1 MKNLWNSNRLT
12 LLCLA
17 LLLVYPTQ
25 HCFSQNFYKE
35 FSWYNFQGKYFLTP
49 PKDQQ
54 ATGACHI
61 FAAVAHVE
69 SLYELLYFDSNANL
83 DLSEWHLLSQ
93 CTEFGDHDYIYP
105 FLEDYG
111 VIEEC
116 SGYEF
121 PSGYGDNISQYYF
134 DCEGSCC
141 EDPGCDDKY
150 KITYHEINIGTLPN
164 DAAIQDS
171 VYKYGPIQMWANST
185 KFAHTKNGAH
195 ALLLHGWK
203 TIDEE
208 LWWLFKDSW
217 QDSASYNYK
226 ILASSVNL
234 TTLFDIS
241 AHKAKVITAVNK
253 YEEDNGDW
261 DEVEITRSCSQDNDG
276 DGYCFWGVGTKP
288 CSHGSHS
295 EQDYDD
301 NDANVGPLLDNGWPM
316 PLTGV
321 KTVPVAQMLI
331 YGPPKYG
338 GYCNSSHTLNS
349 SYWSNISGDNL
360 DWYPYYGSTPTS
372 YTGPSGNAPGGY
384 GLYIYLEATGGCY
397 NKKGI
402 VESDYWFKIPT
413 GSTNYSLKYYYH
425 MYGSNMGSLKV
436 KIQKY
441 PDGDWLERG
450 STKSGN
456 KGNYWANE
464 TISLSEFEGE
474 YIKIRFEGNTGW
486 GERSDMALQNISIIT
501 SAKKSAVVESNSVL
515 EEPDEQSNPVFEIFP
530 NPASNNLNINVRE
543 LVDYNLS
550 IYNTSGQFVFQKELK
565 SSHVVDVGG
574 FPEGLYFVQIKYND
588 PEQKVFVQNVVIN

>member
-1 MKNLWNSNRLT
+1 MRNLWNSNRLT
-12 LLCLA
+12 LLCLS
-17 LLLVYPTQ
+17 LLLIYPSHQ
-25 HCFSQNFYKE
+25 CISQNFYEE
-35 FSWYNFQGKYFLTP
+35 FSWYRFQGEYFLTP
-49 PKDQQ
+49 PKDQVIQ
-54 ATGACHI
+54 GPCHVY
-61 FAAVAHVE
+61 AALAQVE
-69 SLYELLYFDSNANL
+69 SLYELLYYKSSADI
-83 DLSEWHLLSQ
+83 DLSEDQVYSS
-93 CTEFGDHDYIYP
+93 CTNMGAHAEVYD

-111 VIEEC
+111 VVFETC
-116 SGYEF
+116 STGFTTPY
-121 PSGYGDNISQYYF
+121 S
-134 DCEGSCC
+134 
-141 EDPGCDDKY
+141 CDDPNCDY
-150 KITYHEINIGTLPN
+150 KFRIEYQEIDIGALTN
-164 DAAIQDS
+164 DAAIQDA
-171 VYKYGPIQMWANST
+171 VYQYGPIQMQAANYYFLHNSI
-185 KFAHTKNGAH
+185 GGGGH
-195 ALLLHGWK
+195 ALLLHGWE
-203 TIDEE
+203 TDASNR

-217 QDSASYNYK
+217 PGDESYNFK
-226 ILASSVNL
+226 IRADLVNL
-234 TTLFDIS
+234 TTLFDTYGNT
-241 AHKAKVITAVNK
+241 AKIITEVSK
-253 YEEDNGDW
+253 FEEDNGDW
-261 DEVEITRSCSQDNDG
+261 DELEIPRSCSQDNDE

-301 NDANVGPLLDNGWPM
+301 DDPNVGPLMENGWPM

-338 GYCNSSHTLNS
+338 GYCNSNHTLNS

-372 YTGPSGNAPGGY
+372 YTGPSGNAPGGL

-441 PDGDWLERG
+441 PDGDWLVRG

-464 TISLSEFEGE
+464 TISLSEFQGE

-501 SAKKSAVVESNSVL
+501 SAKKGAVAENISVM
-515 EEPDEQSNPVFEIFP
+515 EEPDVQNNPVFEVFP
-530 NPASNNLNINVRE
+530 NPASNYLNINVAE
-543 LVDYNLS
+543 SVDYNLS
-550 IYNTSGQFVFQKELK
+550 IYNTSGQLMVRKELK

-588 PEQKVFVQNVVIN
+588 PDLKVFVQNVVIN